1 MVPHGEAWGTTGR
14 VLCWQLE
21 IGVAKRA
28 TYHSWET
35 GDAREP
41 RSDAVAGG
49 LNADAAGGLRERPA
63 GRRGDRGGR
72 GRAGGGRR
80 CRRRP
85 ARRGPFALARDK
97 LDRARTAAAA
107 GENFEAARL
116 AEQALV
122 DAQLAAAE
130 ARSEV
135 AREHA
140 AALRASIEQLRA
152 TVIRVPTS

>member
-1 MVPHGEAWGTTGR
+1 MPEARGLMR
-14 VLCWQLE
+14 LL
-21 IGVAKRA
+21 
-28 TYHSWET
+28 
-35 GDAREP
+35 
-41 RSDAVAGG
+41 AVATLALLAACASGPPADEEIAAAEVG
-49 LNADAAGGLRERPA
+49 LAEAADAGAEVRAPA
-63 GRRGDRGGR
+63 
-72 GRAGGGRR
+72 
-80 CRRRP
+80 P
-85 ARRGPFALARDK
+85 LALARDK
-97 LDRARTAAAA
+97 LGRARAAAAA